1 MSTKCT
7 IPNLFMRLLL
17 RSYDSSRILRNIF
30 LSLIVKNTHFF
41 SELHLHEFEQQ
52 FTLPS
57 KIHLLDSELVE
68 TLERNLLEAYQW
80 KNDYVSNVIVR
91 NRNTLK
97 SGVVRFN
104 LKNFYSC

>member
-1 MSTKCT
+1 
-7 IPNLFMRLLL
+7 MRLLL
-17 RSYDSSRILRNIF
+17 RSYDSSRILPNVF
-30 LSLIVKNTHFF
+30 LSLNFTNIHFF

-57 KIHLLDSELVE
+57 NIHLLDSELVE

-80 KNDYVSNVIVR
+80 KNNYVSKVIVR

-97 SGVVRFN
+97 SGVVRFSYKDFLLLLIKVLFPEN
-104 LKNFYSC
+104 